1 MENVLVA
8 AVALF
13 LGFNLGV
20 LVVRLHG
27 LPGLDE
33 TPGQNRARAHTVS
46 AWWR

>member
-1 MENVLVA
+1 MENVLVV

-20 LVVRLHG
+20 LLVRRHG
-27 LPGLDE
+27 HPDADEAPGR
-33 TPGQNRARAHTVS
+33 TQAHAHPVS

>member
-27 LPGLDE
+27 LPDLDE
-33 TPGQNRARAHTVS
+33 TPGRIRAHAHNVS